1 MRPRIL
7 VSSFLREGY
16 TFGPNFK
23 MPSSYDYGMVSQNYV
38 NGVLEGGGVPLVSP
52 QIRKY
57 YDDDQ
62 LMEDLVD
69 SVDGIVLTGGYDV
82 DPAHYKKHAYK
93 KVKFVDPIRD
103 LQELKLVELALKKGK
118 SILGICRGFQ
128 VLNVFFGGNLYQ
140 DINQDLETDVCH
152 FGSGLPKYTKVHS
165 VSLEKDSILEQIFK
179 DNPIEVNS
187 FHHQAVNKVG
197 KGLKETAFSSDG
209 ILEGFESKEYENV
222 WSVQWHPESMFS
234 NHPEQLAIFREFIKR
249 TRKSNKK

>member
-57 YDDDQ
+57 YNDDD
-62 LMEDLVD
+62 LMEGLVD

-82 DPAHYKKHAYK
+82 DPLHYKKYAYK

-118 SILGICRGFQ
+118 SILGICRGLQ
-128 VLNVFFGGNLYQ
+128 VLNVFFGGTLYQ
-140 DINQDLETDVCH
+140 DINEDLKTEVCH
-152 FGSGLPKYTKVHS
+152 FGRGLPKYTKMHT
-165 VSLEKDSILEQIFK
+165 VSIEKDSILEDIFT

-187 FHHQAVNKVG
+187 FHHQAVDKVG
-197 KGLKETAFSSDG
+197 TGLKETAFSPDG
-209 ILEGFESKEYENV
+209 ILEGFESIEHDNV
-222 WSVQWHPESMFS
+222 WAVQWHPESMFAYHS
-234 NHPEQLAIFREFIKR
+234 EQLAIFREFINR
-249 TRKSNKK
+249 TRKSNRQ